1 MPGIKEKLKA
11 ANKKRKA
18 KKTIRKAKKNTTVNP
33 YIKSIA
39 SRTQDPV
46 KGGSGSI
53 TKTTTRQKVDG
64 ALQKPYS
71 TRVKKKIQS
80 AGKTTKKI
88 VDSVMGYSKGGMLKK
103 SSSSRMY
110 NKGGFIQ
117 HD

>member
-18 KKTIRKAKKNTTVNP
+18 KKTIRNAKKNTTVSP
-33 YIKSIA
+33 YMKSIA

-46 KGGSGSI
+46 KGGSGKISA
-53 TKTTTRQKVDG
+53 TTTRQKIDT

-71 TRVKKKIQS
+71 TRMKKTIQK
-80 AGKTTKKI
+80 GNKNTKKV
-88 VDSVMGYSKGGMLKK
+88 VDSVFGYSKGGMLKK